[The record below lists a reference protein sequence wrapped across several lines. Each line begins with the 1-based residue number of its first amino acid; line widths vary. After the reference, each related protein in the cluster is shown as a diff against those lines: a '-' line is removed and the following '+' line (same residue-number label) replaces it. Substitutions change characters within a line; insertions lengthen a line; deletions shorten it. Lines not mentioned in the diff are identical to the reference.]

1 MSRIITI
8 LFILILFSLT
18 YSQYHCDWNLVS
30 SGGNTISIGN
40 LYALVS
46 VCQTGVGII
55 QSTNYLGQIGFW
67 IIDTAM
73 VGIKEEDILSQKL
86 PLKTE
91 LFPPKPN
98 PFTRKTLLS
107 YSLSEECDVSIVIY
121 NPIGQIVKQVYVKKQ
136 KPGIYSFIF
145 SPDKPL
151 KGVYFLK
158 FTAKEYKAT
167 RKLILM

>member
-30 SGGNTISIGN
+30 SGGNTISVGN

-55 QSTNYLGQIGFW
+55 QSTNHIGQIGFW

-73 VGIKEEDILSQKL
+73 VGIKEEVLSQRL

-98 PFTRKTLLS
+98 PFIKRTLIS
-107 YSLSEECDVSIVIY
+107 YSLSKESDVSIIIY
-121 NPIGQIVKQVYVKKQ
+121 NLSGQVVEQVYVRKQ
-136 KPGIYSFIF
+136 KPGIYSFPF
-145 SPDKPL
+145 SLNKLL

-158 FTAKEYKAT
+158 FEAGEYKAT